1 MEKSKEEIIAEV
13 REKYP
18 SVQFPEPVL
27 EPMWYGR
34 KTPIRIT
41 GHKAIVDKNTGV
53 VFSYVT
59 DSYRLVR
66 YEETVA
72 LAEAALKGTGFDQFK
87 LCPNFLSDGGKL
99 KLSMKFDGTEI
110 NIASGDAI
118 IPKVDIFSSY
128 DTKWKLSGMF
138 GAFRLKCKNGMGV
151 WKAFKKFSRKHL
163 YTLDMAELSETI
175 TTGMSYYVEQQKM
188 WEDWPKLQVSQ
199 DLYESLWEFLPFSTA
214 EKTKIE
220 ALPEVGTKLTIPE
233 MMGTNNLSMW
243 GLNNIFTQFA
253 THGIQSELR
262 KVELEPAIA
271 KVMEETYYRMK
282 EAA

>member
-1 MEKSKEEIIAEV
+1 MENQKVIEEV

-18 SVQFPEPVL
+18 EVKFPNPVL

-59 DSYRLVR
+59 DAYRLVR
-66 YEETVA
+66 YEETLR
-72 LAEAALKGTGFDQFK
+72 LAEKALEGTGFKDFQ
-87 LCPNFLSDGGKL
+87 LCPMFLSEGGKM
-99 KLSMKFDGTEI
+99 KLSMKFTGQEI
-110 NIASGDAI
+110 NVSTGDNI
-118 IPKVDIFSSY
+118 IPKVDLFSSY

-151 WKAFKKFSRKHL
+151 WQAFKKFARKHL
-163 YTLDMAELSETI
+163 YTLDMNELSSTI
-175 TTGMSYYVEQQKM
+175 SEGMTHFVEQQKM
-188 WEDWPKLQVSQ
+188 WQEWPQVNIGQ
-199 DLYESLWEFLPFSTA
+199 ELYDSLWEFLPFSSA
-214 EKTKIE
+214 EKEKVE
-220 ALPEVGTKLTIPE
+220 ALPEVVTHLTIPKMIQE
-233 MMGTNNLSMW
+233 SNLNLW
-243 GLNNIFTQFA
+243 GLNNVLTQFA
-253 THGIQSELR
+253 THEVKSDIR

-271 KVMEETYYRMK
+271 KVMESTYYRMK

>member
-1 MEKSKEEIIAEV
+1 MEDKEKTIEEV
-13 REKYP
+13 REKY
-18 SVQFPEPVL
+18 SNVQFPNPVL

-72 LAEAALKGTGFDQFK
+72 LAEKALAGTGFDKFH
-87 LCPNFLSDGGKL
+87 LCPSFLSDGGKL
-99 KLSMKFDGTEI
+99 KLTMKFDGSEI
-110 NIASGDAI
+110 DIASGDAI
-118 IPKVDIFSSY
+118 IPKIDIFSSY

-163 YTLDMAELSETI
+163 YTLDMGELSDTI
-175 TTGMSYYVEQQKM
+175 TEGMAYYVDQQKM
-188 WEDWPKLQVSQ
+188 WNEWPQIPVGQ
-199 DLYESLWEFLPFSTA
+199 EMYDSLWEYLPFSSA

-253 THGIQSELR
+253 THQVQSDIR